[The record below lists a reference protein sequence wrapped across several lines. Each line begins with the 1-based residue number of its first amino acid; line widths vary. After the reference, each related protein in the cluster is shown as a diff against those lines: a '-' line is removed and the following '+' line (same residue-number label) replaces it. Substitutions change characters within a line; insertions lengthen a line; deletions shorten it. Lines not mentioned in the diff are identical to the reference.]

1 MAAVEPPFPPGD
13 YDVVVV
19 GSGPGGLQ
27 TSYWLRRLGIRHAL
41 LSRDERP
48 AGMFQRFPIFQRLIT
63 WTKPDAPVERT
74 AREYEW
80 YDHNSLLAEEPELKA
95 LVPALMDRAYDLPSR
110 AEMEAGIA
118 AFAERAQL
126 DVRYGCAWQSTRRE
140 EDGYVLVTGDGEYR
154 CHAVVFALGVT
165 EPWRA
170 AVPGLEHAAHY
181 VDTSSPEHYAGRD
194 VFVVGKRNSGFEVAQ
209 GILPWARSI
218 VLGSP
223 RPVQMDTL
231 ALSALR
237 VRYLHPYDE
246 YARGGPGTY
255 VLDVTIERIERRAD
269 RFRVVTHGTTWD
281 GTLEFDVDDVIAA
294 TGFQAPLGDLP
305 QLGLVTVNDGRI
317 PALTPFWE
325 SVSLPGIFFAGNAS
339 QGAKG
344 LGKRGA
350 GASSTSVNGFRYNA
364 RILAQHLVDKLNGR
378 TRLRPPIPDVV
389 AFLLHELTSAP
400 ELLVQKG
407 YLCRVVSS
415 ENGGFVDDDVVP
427 LAHFLDSAGSDA
439 VAASVE
445 VDDAGRIVPT
455 VYVRRGGD
463 IAEHQLEPHPLH
475 EYGGEAYH
483 RELSSMLAPLTK
495 HQHV

>member
-1 MAAVEPPFPPGD
+1 LAAVEQPFPPGD
-13 YDVVVV
+13 YDVIVV

-27 TSYWLRRLGIRHAL
+27 TSYWLRRLGVQHAL

-95 LVPALMDRAYDLPSR
+95 LVPALMDRAFDLPSR

-118 AFAERAQL
+118 AFAERAQIA
-126 DVRYGCAWQSTRRE
+126 VRYRCAWESTRY
-140 EDGYVLVTGDGEYR
+140 DGDRIVLATSDGEYR
-154 CHAVVFALGVT
+154 CRAAVLAVGVT

-170 AVPGLEHAAHY
+170 AIPGLEHAAHY
-181 VDTSSPEHYAGRD
+181 VDTERPERYAGRD

-223 RPVQMDTL
+223 RPVQTDAL

-237 VRYLHPYDE
+237 IRYLHPYDE

-255 VLDVTIERIERRAD
+255 VLDVRIERVERNAD
-269 RFRVVTHGTTWD
+269 GFHVLTQGTTWD
-281 GTLEFDVDDVIAA
+281 GRLEFDVDDVIAA

-305 QLGLVTVNDGRI
+305 RLGLVTVNDGRI

-325 SVSLPGIFFAGNAS
+325 SVSLPGFFFAGNAS

-350 GASSTSVNGFRYNA
+350 GASSSSVNGFRYNS
-364 RILAQHLVDKLNGR
+364 RILAQHLAVTLNGHAPS
-378 TRLRPPIPDVV
+378 RPPVTDVV
-389 AFLLHELTSAP
+389 ALLLRELSSAP
-400 ELLVQKG
+400 ELWVQKG
-407 YLCRVVSS
+407 YLCRVVATGA
-415 ENGGFVDDDVVP
+415 EGFLDEDVMP
-427 LAHFLDSAGSDA
+427 LAHFLDSSGPDA

-445 VDDAGRIVPT
+445 VDDGGRIIPT
-455 VYVRRGGD
+455 VYIRRGSD
-463 IAEHQLEPHPLH
+463 ISEHQLEPHPMH
-475 EYGGEAYH
+475 DYEGDAYQ
-483 RELSSMLAPLTK
+483 RELSLLLAPL
-495 HQHV
+495 VR